1 MKVVVIGASTN
12 PSRTSNQA
20 IHMLEAA
27 HHEVI
32 AIGAKEGRVGNS
44 DIITERPAE
53 DKVHTVTLYIN
64 PTIQPQYYDYIIS
77 LKPERVIF
85 NPGTENQEFMSR
97 LISKGIKIDE
107 ACTLVLIRT
116 NQF

>member
-20 IHMLEAA
+20 IHMLEGAD
-27 HHEVI
+27 HEVI
-32 AIGAKEGRVGNS
+32 AIGSKEGRVNNT
-44 DIITERPAE
+44 DIITASPNIDE
-53 DKVHTVTLYIN
+53 VHTVTLYIN
-64 PTIQPQYYDYIIS
+64 PTIQPKYYDYIIG

-85 NPGTENQEFMSR
+85 NPGTENQEFMLS